1 MKEEKVLD
9 IVTLFAPVL
18 GEKLKEFNL
27 PPPSFTVMQA
37 EIIAFD
43 EEKKTLLVKLPVLEV
58 WLNPYG
64 TMQGG
69 FINAAIDNAVGPL
82 SMLVAPLNFTRTMET
97 KYIKAISMD
106 IGYMYVKAAFIEE
119 KRKRLT
125 FDVEVT
131 DKEGV
136 VYNRAKVVNWMV
148 DG

>member
-1 MKEEKVLD
+1 MNEEKALD
-9 IVTLFAPVL
+9 IVSLFSKVL
-18 GEKLKEFNL
+18 GEKVKEFDL

-43 EEKKTLLVKLPVLEV
+43 EVGKTLLTKMPVLKA

-97 KYIKAISMD
+97 KYIKGIGMD
-106 IGYMYVKAAFIEE
+106 VGYIYVKATLVEE

-125 FDVEVT
+125 FEVEVT
-131 DKEGV
+131 DKEGM
-136 VYNRAKVVNWMV
+136 VYSKAKVVNWIV
-148 DG
+148 A

>member
-1 MKEEKVLD
+1 MKEKALD
-9 IVTLFAPVL
+9 IMTLFSRVL
-18 GEKLKEFNL
+18 GEKVKKFDL

-43 EEKKTLLVKLPVLEV
+43 EEKKTLVVKLPVLKA

-82 SMLVAPLNFTRTMET
+82 SMLVAAVNFTRTMET

-106 IGYMYVKAAFIEE
+106 VGDIYVKATLIEE

-125 FDVEVT
+125 FEVKVI
-131 DKEGV
+131 DKEGT
-136 VYNRAKVVNWMV
+136 VYSRAKVVNWV
-148 DG
+148 V

>member
-1 MKEEKVLD
+1 MKEEALD
-9 IVTLFAPVL
+9 IMTLFSHVL
-18 GEKLKEFNL
+18 GEKVKEFEL
-27 PPPSFTVMQA
+27 PPPSFVVMQT
-37 EIIAFD
+37 EIITFD
-43 EEKKTLLVKLPVLEV
+43 KTKQTLVTRLPVLKE

-97 KYIKAISMD
+97 KYIKAIS
-106 IGYMYVKAAFIEE
+106 IEVQYIYVKTTLVEE

-131 DKEGV
+131 DKEGM
-136 VYNRAKVVNWMV
+136 VYSKGKVVNWV
-148 DG
+148 VA

>member
-1 MKEEKVLD
+1 MNEEKALD
-9 IVTLFAPVL
+9 IIGLFSKVL
-18 GEKLKEFNL
+18 GEKVKEFDL

-43 EEKKTLLVKLPVLEV
+43 EAQKTLLTKMPVLKE

-97 KYIKAISMD
+97 KYIKGIGMD
-106 IGYMYVKAAFIEE
+106 VGYIYVKATLVEE

-125 FDVEVT
+125 FEVEVT
-131 DKEGV
+131 DREGN
-136 VYNRAKVVNWMV
+136 VYNKGKVVNWV
-148 DG
+148 VA

>member
-1 MKEEKVLD
+1 MNEEKALD
-9 IVTLFAPVL
+9 ILTLFSSEL
-18 GEKLKEFNL
+18 GEKVEKFDL

-43 EEKKTLLVKLPVLEV
+43 KTKKTLVTRLPVLKE

-106 IGYMYVKAAFIEE
+106 VQYIYVKATLVEE

-131 DKEGV
+131 DKEET
-136 VYNRAKVVNWMV
+136 VYNKAKVVNWV
-148 DG
+148 VA

>member
-1 MKEEKVLD
+1 MNEEKALD
-9 IVTLFAPVL
+9 IVGLFSKIL
-18 GEKLKEFNL
+18 GEKVQEFDL

-43 EEKKTLLVKLPVLEV
+43 EVGKTLLSKMPVLKA

-97 KYIKAISMD
+97 KYIKGIGMD
-106 IGYMYVKAAFIEE
+106 VGYIYVKATLVEE

-125 FDVEVT
+125 FEVEVT
-131 DKEGV
+131 DKEGM
-136 VYNRAKVVNWMV
+136 VYSKAKVVNWV
-148 DG
+148 VA

>member
-1 MKEEKVLD
+1 MNEDKVLD
-9 IVTLFAPVL
+9 IVTLFSSVL
-18 GEKLKEFNL
+18 GEKVKEFDL

-37 EIIAFD
+37 EIISFD
-43 EEKKTLLVKLPVLEV
+43 EEQKTLVTKLPVLQD

-97 KYIKAISMD
+97 KYIKGIGMD
-106 IGYMYVKAAFIEE
+106 VGNIYVKATLVEE

-125 FDVEVT
+125 FDVVVM
-131 DKEGV
+131 DREGN
-136 VYNRAKVVNWMV
+136 VYNKGKVVNWV
-148 DG
+148 V